1 MFSITQIIKI
11 LKTPKL
17 FVFIIIWMM
26 ILVVL
31 GTLAQKDMGLFSAQE
46 KYFSS
51 WFFGFGICLCQV
63 DD

>member
-1 MFSITQIIKI
+1 MFLFKQILNT

-31 GTLAQKDMGLFSAQE
+31 GTLAQKDMGLFAVQG

-51 WFFGFGICLCQV
+51 
-63 DD
+63 